1 VFFFAFLATGAY
13 IAFDVLDLDG
23 SDLRGRP
30 AGGMAMAEPAGTAAE
45 GRLRL
50 DQAGPEPPAPAIAPP
65 PPRFVAPPQLTD
77 PRSAA
82 MATVARRDRFPARDR
97 FARSATRS
105 DSLSPDPA

>member
-1 VFFFAFLATGAY
+1 MFFFAFLATGAY

-30 AGGMAMAEPAGTAAE
+30 AGSMAMGEPAGTEAE

-50 DQAGPEPPAPAIAPP
+50 DHARPEAPAQAIAPTV
-65 PPRFVAPPQLTD
+65 PRLAAPHQLTD

-82 MATVARRDRFPARDR
+82 MATTARRDRFPARDH

-105 DSLSPDPA
+105 DSPSPDPA